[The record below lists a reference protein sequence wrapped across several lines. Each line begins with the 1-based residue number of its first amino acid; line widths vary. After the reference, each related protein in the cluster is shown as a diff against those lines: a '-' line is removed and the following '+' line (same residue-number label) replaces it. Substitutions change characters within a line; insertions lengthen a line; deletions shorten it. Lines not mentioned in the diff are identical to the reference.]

1 MKKFSF
7 FLMGALAM
15 AFAACEDAP
24 ETAPMQQNP
33 QEPVLEGSNVAVT
46 AAGALAD
53 PATAVNLE
61 TLKSEPV
68 EIFTETAL
76 ANIPAG
82 ATMSYDFYLSKSED
96 LADAQVLPVA
106 LNGKEGF
113 VSPVE
118 WNDAHVALF
127 GKSPKVKTAYYGIAA
142 YATLNGVKYRVG
154 GQDYFVARGEV
165 KESCFDLGFTI
176 SDSYYLIG
184 GMQDWQL
191 TADGLAPY
199 KFNHSDADVYD
210 DPVFTL
216 VVEIPTADCYWKIVP
231 QEAIADQNWAILYGA
246 ATDGA
251 TDFEGMLIGGADN
264 LAQAG
269 KIVDPGKYRFTIN
282 MEEMTYKIEPI
293 TRPEF
298 VAVPSNANGWNQSGP
313 QLWWSN
319 KDDKPYFCG
328 AAVVNNNDGGFK
340 FIWDN
345 NWYGGADGTI
355 DPAGGNIKA
364 PEDGN
369 QLYWFIVSTEN
380 MTYQMTPVTSVG
392 VVGGLNG
399 WSDSAPI
406 ELTPDASLLKW
417 SADVALT
424 GEWKIIINHSWN
436 SSYGGPNLSEATFDG
451 PNISGYEG
459 NYTVTMDFS
468 NAKPAIVL
476 TAK

>member
-33 QEPVLEGSNVAVT
+33 QEPVLEGSNVVVT

-68 EIFTETAL
+68 EIFTETTL

-96 LADAQVLPVA
+96 LANAQVLPVT

-113 VSPVE
+113 VTPTE

-154 GQDYFVARGEV
+154 AQDYFVARGEV
-165 KESCFDLGFTI
+165 KETCFDLGFKI
-176 SDSYYLIG
+176 ADAYYLIG
-184 GMQDWQL
+184 DANGWAL
-191 TADGLAPY
+191 TQEGLDPF
-199 KFNHSDADVYD
+199 KFKHSDADVYD

-216 VVEIPTADCYWKIVP
+216 VVEVSADCYWKIVP
-231 QEAIADQNWAILYGA
+231 QDAIATSDWSILYGP

-251 TDFEGMLIGGADN
+251 TDMEGMLVGGADD
-264 LAQAG
+264 AAKAG
-269 KIVDPGKYRFTIN
+269 RLVEAGKYRFTIN
-282 MEEMTYKIEPI
+282 MEEMTYKIEAI
-293 TRPEF
+293 TRPDF
-298 VAVPSNANGWNQSGP
+298 VAVASNANGWNQSGP

-328 AAVVNNNDGGFK
+328 AAVVNNTDGGFK

-345 NWYGGADGTI
+345 NWYGGANGTI
-355 DPAGGNIKA
+355 DAGGGDIAA

-392 VVGGLNG
+392 VVGGLNN

-406 ELTPDASLLKW
+406 ELTPDATLLKW

-436 SSYGGPNLSEATFDG
+436 SSYGGPDLSEATFDG

-459 NYTVTMDFS
+459 DYTVTMDFS
-468 NAKPAIVL
+468 NAKPAIVV

>member
-53 PATAVNLE
+53 PATVVNLE

-68 EIFTETAL
+68 EIFTETTL
-76 ANIPAG
+76 TNIPAG

-96 LADAQVLPVA
+96 LANAQVLPVT

-113 VSPVE
+113 VSPAE

-154 GQDYFVARGEV
+154 AQDYFVARGEV
-165 KESCFDLGFTI
+165 KETCFDLGFKI
-176 SDSYYLIG
+176 ADAYYLIG
-184 GMQDWQL
+184 NANGWDLSQ
-191 TADGLAPY
+191 TGLDPF
-199 KFNHSDADVYD
+199 KFKHSDADVYD

-216 VVEIPTADCYWKIVP
+216 VVEVGADCYWKIVP
-231 QEAIADQNWAILYGA
+231 QDAIATSDWSILYGP

-380 MTYQMTPVTSVG
+380 MTYEMTPVTSIG

-399 WSDSAPI
+399 WSADAPV
-406 ELTPDASLLKW
+406 ELTPDATLLKW

-436 SSYGGPNLSEATFDG
+436 SNYGGPDLNEATFDG

-468 NAKPAIVL
+468 NAKPAIVV
-476 TAK
+476 TPK

>member
-76 ANIPAG
+76 SNIPAG
-82 ATMSYDFYLSKSED
+82 ATMSYDFYLSKTED
-96 LADAQVLPVA
+96 LADAQILPVA

-113 VSPVE
+113 VSPAE

-184 GMQDWQL
+184 AMQNWDLSQ
-191 TADGLAPY
+191 TGLDPY
-199 KFNHSDADVYD
+199 KFSHSDADVYD

-216 VVEIPTADCYWKIVP
+216 IVEIPTADCYWKIVP
-231 QEAIADQNWAILYGA
+231 QEAIADTNWAILYGP

-293 TRPEF
+293 LNPEYLST
-298 VAVPSNANGWNQSGP
+298 PGGANGWQAAN
-313 QLWWSN
+313 SN
-319 KDDKPYFCG
+319 WLPWIADKG
-328 AAVVNNNDGGFK
+328 ANMGAVVLSDKFKMIDGLEWINDKTFGMGATEGTLASPGDDIPVATPGLYWAVVKTADMSYTLTHITSLGVIGGF
-340 FIWDN
+340 N
-345 NWYGGADGTI
+345 NWGG
-355 DPAGGNIKA
+355 
-364 PEDGN
+364 
-369 QLYWFIVSTEN
+369 QEN
-380 MTYQMTPVTSVG
+380 
-392 VVGGLNG
+392 
-399 WSDSAPI
+399 
-406 ELTPDASLLKW
+406 LTP
-417 SADVALT
+417 SADFKTWT
-424 GEWKIIINHSWN
+424 GTVTIPDDNKEWKIRMNDNWDMN
-436 SSYGGPNLSEATFDG
+436 YGAGTLEQPVFNGGNFA
-451 PNISGYEG
+451 ISGTLNITVDFTG
-459 NYTVTMDFS
+459 NFPKIT
-468 NAKPAIVL
+468 IQ
-476 TAK
+476 

>member
-176 SDSYYLIG
+176 SDS
-184 GMQDWQL
+184 
-191 TADGLAPY
+191 
-199 KFNHSDADVYD
+199 S
-210 DPVFTL
+210 
-216 VVEIPTADCYWKIVP
+216 
-231 QEAIADQNWAILYGA
+231 
-246 ATDGA
+246 
-251 TDFEGMLIGGADN
+251 
-264 LAQAG
+264 
-269 KIVDPGKYRFTIN
+269 YR
-282 MEEMTYKIEPI
+282 
-293 TRPEF
+293 R
-298 VAVPSNANGWNQSGP
+298 W
-313 QLWWSN
+313 
-319 KDDKPYFCG
+319 
-328 AAVVNNNDGGFK
+328 
-340 FIWDN
+340 
-345 NWYGGADGTI
+345 
-355 DPAGGNIKA
+355 
-364 PEDGN
+364 
-369 QLYWFIVSTEN
+369 
-380 MTYQMTPVTSVG
+380 
-392 VVGGLNG
+392 
-399 WSDSAPI
+399 
-406 ELTPDASLLKW
+406 
-417 SADVALT
+417 
-424 GEWKIIINHSWN
+424 
-436 SSYGGPNLSEATFDG
+436 
-451 PNISGYEG
+451 
-459 NYTVTMDFS
+459 
-468 NAKPAIVL
+468 
-476 TAK
+476 